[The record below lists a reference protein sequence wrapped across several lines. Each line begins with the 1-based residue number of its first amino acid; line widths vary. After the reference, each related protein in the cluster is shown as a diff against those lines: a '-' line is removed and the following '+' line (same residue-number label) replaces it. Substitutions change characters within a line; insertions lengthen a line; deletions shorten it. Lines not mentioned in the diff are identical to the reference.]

1 MMVGR
6 FEREKAERW
15 YNWYRKT
22 ILAGFWRQPPPDS
35 KFEKAPTFKEFIRYL
50 VELPL
55 GEKHCL

>member
-1 MMVGR
+1 MMVSR

-15 YNWYRKT
+15 YNWYGKT
-22 ILAGFWRQPPPDS
+22 ILAGYRRQPPSDS
-35 KFEKAPTFKEFIRYL
+35 KYEKAPTFKEFIRYL